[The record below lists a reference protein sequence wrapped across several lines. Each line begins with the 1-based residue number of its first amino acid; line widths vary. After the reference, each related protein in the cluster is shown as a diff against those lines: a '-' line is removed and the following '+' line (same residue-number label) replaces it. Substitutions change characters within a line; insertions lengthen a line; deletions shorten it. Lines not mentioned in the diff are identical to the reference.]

1 MEIIWIIAGTILVLA
16 GIAGSFLPVIPGP
29 PLSYLGLLLIQF
41 TSPTPFSTMFLV
53 YWAIIV
59 VVIMSLENILPAIGS
74 NRMGGTKFGVYGC
87 IIGGVIGLFI
97 FPPFGLIFGP
107 MIGAFVG
114 EFIADQNTERALKA
128 AIGSFI
134 GFFVG
139 TVIKVIVSLI
149 LAYYFF
155 RAVFF

>member
-1 MEIIWIIAGTILVLA
+1 MEIVLITAGALLVLA

-41 TSPTPFSTMFLV
+41 TSPTPFTTMFLV

-59 VVIMSLENILPAIGS
+59 VVVISLENILPAIGS
-74 NRMGGTKFGVYGC
+74 NRMGGTKLGVYGC
-87 IIGGVIGLFI
+87 LIGGVLGLFL

-114 EFIADQNTERALKA
+114 EFIADQNTERALQA

-139 TVIKVIVSLI
+139 TVIKVIVSLV